1 MTTRE
6 FLSSVL
12 PDEGY
17 LIVATPIPI
26 PNTTQTAWR
35 NTVVD
40 TIDEALSV
48 AAAWV
53 WEGRDVY
60 YALASFTERKVWNA
74 QKVNRK
80 TGEKGG
86 WERRTQANV
95 KLLRALYLDLDVK
108 PGKEGHYSTQEEAV
122 SALHDFCIATG
133 LPKPTLVSS
142 GYGIHAYWPL
152 TDAVPRDEWKAVAE
166 RLKSSCTAYGLF
178 ADAAITADEARVL
191 RMPGTANFKRGG
203 VEMVEVLSTGSAHQL
218 DTLGGALSV
227 YVQENNIPVAKA
239 KAKRHLPAATGPEGF
254 DDNLGT
260 TNDPLNADLV
270 TFMCPAFAKQ
280 VLTRGANA
288 TEPQWYAAIGLAKFC
303 EPQRAA
309 LLAVS
314 DGHPEFDD
322 AAMQQK
328 LANWT
333 GGPPTCATF
342 WHEDKP
348 TCEGCPHW
356 RNIKSPAGLGRALR
370 EVAPI
375 KVDIKTAVGVVE
387 LPPPPG
393 DYVRTTGAHGET
405 IIAVITEDAEGIRH
419 KEVICPYDFYPR
431 RVLRQTNV
439 DDTVEERSAWM
450 VNLPRIGEVEIKL
463 SQSLLSDTR
472 KLHAHLLSHG
482 MHLNANEAKSTQ
494 FYMSAYL
501 KELSRLADREKVYD
515 RLGWHD
521 RYTTFVTPT
530 KIFCKDGSI
539 VEHAPNPA
547 IRAITK
553 DAVYSQGTLEEW
565 RDNLRFLCGAGKEG
579 YRTFMYANFGAPLLH
594 MTGHK
599 GILIAASGDTG
610 RGKTTLLEACA
621 SVWGNP
627 EPLLVSG
634 GQDGATVNATYAILG
649 TYHSLPMFWDDTTE
663 REPEEMRKFMINI
676 SQGKGKERMIGNV
689 HDGKVV
695 TWETMVLSSANTD
708 DVHRV
713 MNTGKDTDPHLMRM
727 ISVEFDEVDRSTEMK
742 ITADKFR
749 ARLRQSF
756 GIAGEIYLKY
766 VVTHY
771 DKVKKKLLA
780 VQEALD
786 REIEMTSEER
796 YWSAGIACI
805 IVGGHLAFSLGL
817 IPFDPMDDLDWLKT
831 HLQKMRVTRK
841 QATSTPADVLD
852 EFLNTRLSNTL
863 VVSPKQASNLD
874 NVVARPYGPLL
885 IRNEIDTGL
894 VYVARSAIDDYC
906 DEVKANFRKLENE
919 LVALGI
925 VTRKNCHKVLGA
937 DTVHAMGQTRCWE
950 VNLAKL
956 RNHTKGV

>member
-1 MTTRE
+1 MNTQE
-6 FLSSVL
+6 FLASVL

-26 PNTTQTAWR
+26 PNSTQTAWR

-40 TIDEALSV
+40 DIPAAISV
-48 AAAWV
+48 AAAWL

-60 YALASFTERKVWNA
+60 MALASFKERKVWNA
-74 QKVNRK
+74 TK
-80 TGEKGG
+80 EK

-95 KLLRALYLDLDVK
+95 QYLRSLYLDLDVK
-108 PGKEGHYSTQEEAV
+108 PGKDGHYQSQEEAIA
-122 SALHDFCIATG
+122 ALRGFCADLY

-142 GYGIHAYWPL
+142 GYGVHAYWPL
-152 TDAVPRDEWKAVAE
+152 AESATRAEWKPAAE
-166 RLKSSCTAYGLF
+166 KLKSCCTAYGLL
-178 ADAAITADEARVL
+178 ADAAVTADEARVL
-191 RMPGTANFKRGG
+191 RMPGTANFKRGA
-203 VEMVEVLSTGSAHQL
+203 VALVEVLTQGLPHDLAELHN
-218 DTLGGALSV
+218 ALSS
-227 YVQENNIPVAKA
+227 YVRTNNIPVASSKA
-239 KAKRHLPAATGPEGF
+239 KKHTVAAAGPTGF

-260 TNDPLNADLV
+260 TNDPLNAGMLS
-270 TFMCPAFAKQ
+270 FMCPAFGAQ
-280 VLTRGANA
+280 VAARGAHA
-288 TEPQWYAAIGLAKFC
+288 SEPQWYASIGLAKFC
-303 EPQRAA
+303 EPQQDA

-314 DGHPEFDD
+314 DGYPGFALAD
-322 AAMQQK
+322 MQQK
-328 LANWT
+328 ARNWT

-342 WHEDKP
+342 WHEDKD

-370 EVAPI
+370 EVEPI
-375 KVDIKTAVGVVE
+375 KVAIQTAVGAVD

-405 IIAVITEDAEGIRH
+405 IIAVLTEDAEGVRH

-439 DDTVEERSAWM
+439 DDTVEERSVWI
-450 VNLPRIGEVEIKL
+450 VNLPRMGETEIRL
-463 SQSLLSDTR
+463 PQAILSDTR
-472 KLHAHLLSHG
+472 KLHAHLLAHG

-521 RYTTFVTPT
+521 QYTTFVTPR
-530 KIFCKDGSI
+530 KIYSRDGTI
-539 VEHAPNPA
+539 AEHAPSQA
-547 IRAITK
+547 MRAITK
-553 DAVYSQGTLEEW
+553 DAIFTKGTLEAARE
-565 RDNLRFLCGAGKEG
+565 NLKFLCGAGREG
-579 YRTFMYANFGAPLLH
+579 YRTFMYANFAAPLLN

-599 GILIAASGDTG
+599 GLLIAASGDTG

-621 SVWGNP
+621 SIWGNP

-676 SQGKGKERMIGNV
+676 SQGKGKERMIGSV

-695 TWETMVLSSANTD
+695 TWETIVLSSANTD

-713 MNTGKDTDPHLMRM
+713 MNTGKDVDPHLMRM

-742 ITADKFR
+742 RKADQFR
-749 ARLRQSF
+749 RGLRDNF
-756 GIAGEIYLKY
+756 GHAGEIYLAY
-766 VVTHY
+766 ITMNY
-771 DKVKKKLLA
+771 DRIKKQVLA
-780 VQEALD
+780 VQEKLD
-786 REIEMTSEER
+786 EELGVTSEER
-796 YWSAGIACI
+796 FWSAGIACML
-805 IVGGHLAFSLGL
+805 VGGHLAFKLGL
-817 IPFDPMDDLDWLKT
+817 IPFDPMNDIEWIKA
-831 HLQKMRVTRK
+831 HVRRMRLAR
-841 QATSTPADVLD
+841 QQGSSTPADILD
-852 EFLNTRLSNTL
+852 EFLNAKVTNTL

-874 NVVARPYGPLL
+874 NVVARPYGALL
-885 IRNEIDTGL
+885 VRNEIDTGR
-894 VYVARSAIDDYC
+894 VYIARTAFNEYC
-906 DEVKANFRKLENE
+906 DEVKANFRKLEND
-919 LVALGI
+919 LLALGI
-925 VTRKNCHKVLGA
+925 ILRKDCHKVLGA
-937 DTVHAMGQTRCWE
+937 DTIHAMGQTRCWE
-950 VNLAKL
+950 IDLAKL